1 MKLGVKMKMST
12 PRDVFGS
19 EVILRADLDNGIR
32 NLFVEFPE
40 DLRQRP
46 ADPLRRDDVDLVIL
60 RRRRGKSWPC
70 RNALGGGVQARRC
83 WGEAKTSIGRGEQK
97 SEGFGEGLRHWRML
111 WHWWSSEW
119 KRVLALSFFYLK
131 KKILGRVFIIKPL
144 SFHGF
149 IISFSFSW
157 LEFVCFCWSD

>member
-1 MKLGVKMKMST
+1 MNNVLRMKLGVKMKMST

-131 KKILGRVFIIKPL
+131 KKFWG
-144 SFHGF
+144 
-149 IISFSFSW
+149 
-157 LEFVCFCWSD
+157 EFL